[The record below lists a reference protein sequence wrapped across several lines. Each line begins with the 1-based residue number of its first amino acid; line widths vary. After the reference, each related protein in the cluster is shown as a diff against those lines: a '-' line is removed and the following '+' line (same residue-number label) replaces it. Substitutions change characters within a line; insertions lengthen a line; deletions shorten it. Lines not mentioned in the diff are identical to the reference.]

1 MTSLT
6 AYGQPSS
13 DKVLITREEQRNCIK
28 WYSENLY
35 KDSVIITL
43 GEVIGYKDTVI
54 NIQRAQNKAISDSLS
69 VSRLDNTKLQKKVK
83 RNRNIAIGS
92 ISGFVASL
100 ILLFTIK

>member
-1 MTSLT
+1 MNLT

-54 NIQRAQNKAISDSLS
+54 NVQRVQNKAITDTLN
-69 VSRLDNTKLQKKVK
+69 VLRLDYTKEQKKV
-83 RNRNIAIGS
+83 RTNRRIAIGG
-92 ISGFVASL
+92 ISAF
-100 ILLFTIK
+100 ILAVGALFLLN